1 MKNSTHQVLYAILFS
16 ALGFLLFLQFSN
28 SDRKIENSENNEVI
42 QSQLIVN
49 RDSGNILNIA
59 YVNSDT
65 VSKYYEFA
73 KKIQKDLTNKRSE
86 AENQIKSKY
95 FAYESLVKEF
105 EKASPIMGD
114 REKME
119 KAQKIRLLEQEIMQV
134 EQQLSAQV
142 SSEELRLTEGYIL
155 KTNEFMQD
163 IGHRLGYDYVMS
175 YRIGGAML
183 YANPNLDITK
193 DIIKLLNQEYE
204 SVK

>member
-28 SDRKIENSENNEVI
+28 NDKKIENSENNEVI

-49 RDSGNILNIA
+49 RESGNILNIA

>member
-42 QSQLIVN
+42 QSQLVVN

>member
-28 SDRKIENSENNEVI
+28 NDKKIENSENNEVI

-49 RDSGNILNIA
+49 RESGNILNIA

-204 SVK
+204 SIK

>member
-28 SDRKIENSENNEVI
+28 SDKKIENSENNEVI

-142 SSEELRLTEGYIL
+142 SSEELILTEGYIL

-204 SVK
+204 SIK